1 MVFFFLSVIDLSWY
15 AQGKFNYEWQ
25 HNDSLQ
31 VCEWILYK
39 SSFKP
44 DIICYN
50 LLIDAF
56 GQNYQHKNAESIY
69 LKLLEDRCVP
79 TDDTYALLIS
89 AYCMSGLLHKA
100 EAVFAEMRRSGV
112 PPSMF
117 PYHYIKNLCLSV
129 WLEIVPGE

>member
-1 MVFFFLSVIDLSWY
+1 MYAYSYIDFHEFFWVIDLHGIFYYQWH
-15 AQGKFNYEWQ
+15 
-25 HNDSLQ
+25 HNNSLQ

-56 GQNYQHKNAESIY
+56 GQQSQHKKAESIY
-69 LKLLEDRCVP
+69 LKLLEAHCVP

-89 AYCMSGLLHKA
+89 AYCMSGLLDKA
-100 EAVFAEMRRSGV
+100 EAVFAEMRRSGI
-112 PPSMF
+112 PPSKF
-117 PYHYIKNLCLSV
+117 PLIWVL
-129 WLEIVPGE
+129 